1 MYKLIERDKFDA
13 LVLNTDNQK
22 EIVYLSKSS
31 MIGNRVINDRDLD
44 AIISELNSLYEELE
58 LCRRS
63 LARRTDA

>member
-1 MYKLIERDKFDA
+1 MYKLIERDKYDA

-22 EIVYLSKSS
+22 EIVYISKSS

-44 AIISELNSLYEELE
+44 VIIAEMNSLYDELE

-63 LARRTDA
+63 LARRTGA